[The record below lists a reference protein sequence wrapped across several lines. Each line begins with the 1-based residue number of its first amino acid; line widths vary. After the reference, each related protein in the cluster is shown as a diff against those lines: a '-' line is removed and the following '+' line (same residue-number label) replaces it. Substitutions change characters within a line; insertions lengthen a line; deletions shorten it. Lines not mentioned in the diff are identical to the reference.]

1 MSDKYEPDKKPPLN
15 LDDLEKRNIF
25 QVPENYFSELPTTI
39 QSRVHDIKSR
49 NRRWKLSI
57 SLKYAI
63 PAVCIIFIGI
73 YLGLFNQSTTTNPG
87 YEEILA
93 EISTEDLMT
102 YLESTDISTEELIAS
117 IDDGDIDLDF
127 SDDAVNPMLDIEM
140 NDEDIFQEF
149 IDDINIDSIN

>member
-1 MSDKYEPDKKPPLN
+1 
-15 LDDLEKRNIF
+15 
-25 QVPENYFSELPTTI
+25 
-39 QSRVHDIKSR
+39 
-49 NRRWKLSI
+49 
-57 SLKYAI
+57 
-63 PAVCIIFIGI
+63 
-73 YLGLFNQSTTTNPG
+73 
-87 YEEILA
+87 
-93 EISTEDLMT
+93 MT